1 MEKKRFYELLAFLLE
16 QTDYISAK
24 VIANHF
30 NMSPRTIYNDLNS
43 TEFKQL
49 LNGAFIDKKQK
60 VGIKLIADDSQKKNI
75 HNTLDH
81 FSFHSFNGN
90 ILYDDVTNILLILFT
105 CKHSITFEVI
115 SKQLYMSKTTL
126 EIAINNTNK
135 WLESYEV
142 SIERRKNYGISLL
155 GREDD
160 IRRAFKDLCFNLQT
174 LESNN
179 AYSSPSRISQKLEMN
194 LEKIFSPQVVN
205 KITTIVNTAEINL
218 NEAFTDFDY
227 ASIITKL
234 CILVLR
240 NKIGK
245 VVLSKHQF
253 SNDIREQLVAQLIKI
268 QLESDF
274 YQNLANDELNEITY
288 HLLTTRR
295 QNNNQL
301 FGSTSKKVIDEF
313 TQLLSTGLNIDLNHD
328 EELKI
333 NLLNHLNPAIRRIRY
348 GIKIENPLLTKIKY
362 EYTSVYIA
370 VMTSIEEIEKS
381 EKVIFDANE
390 LGYICLHI
398 VAAIDRSIK
407 KRHIS
412 TCLICDGGLTISTF
426 LKSKIEKQFNEIS
439 ITLSIPLSNFNKNC
453 IDKFDLFLNSTNTP
467 LYIDEN
473 MISISSLLDH
483 NDQDAIRAWIINNE
497 YQKILN
503 KNTQIK
509 NKILFF
515 KEKLQNKNQLMEKY
529 SKFLE
534 IENYVSSGFLES
546 VLNREK
552 QAPTSLGRGIAVPH
566 GSGAL
571 VKQSVILA
579 ILLEK
584 PIPWDEQLVDLVF
597 LIAINY
603 NESENYR
610 HFFEKLFYII
620 SDDNLIN
627 KIKKASSASEIEKV
641 IFDFN
646 NYKHQLNINHLPT
659 KNLNKKR

>member
-1 MEKKRFYELLAFLLE
+1 MEKKRVYELLAFLLE
-16 QTDYISAK
+16 QTVYVSAK
-24 VIANHF
+24 DIANHF
-30 NMSPRTIYNDLNS
+30 TISPRTIYNDLNS
-43 TEFKQL
+43 TEFIQL
-49 LNGAFIDKKQK
+49 LNGAYIDKKQK
-60 VGIKLIADDSQKKNI
+60 VGIKLIADNSQKKNI

-81 FSFHSFNGN
+81 FNFHSFNGN
-90 ILYDDVTNILLILFT
+90 TLYDDITNILLILFT
-105 CKHSITFEVI
+105 CKHSITFDVI

-142 SIERRKNYGISLL
+142 GIERRKNYGISLL

-160 IRRAFKDLCFNLQT
+160 IRRAFKDLCFNLQI
-174 LESNN
+174 LEANHANS
-179 AYSSPSRISQKLEMN
+179 SSPSRISQKLEMN
-194 LEKIFSPQVVN
+194 LDKIFSAQVVN

-218 NEAFTDFDY
+218 NEEFTDFDY

-245 VVLSKHQF
+245 IVLSKHHF
-253 SNDIREQLVAQLIKI
+253 SIDIREQLVAQLIKI
-268 QLESDF
+268 QLESVF
-274 YQNLANDELNEITY
+274 HLNLSNDELNEITF

-301 FGSTSKKVIDEF
+301 FDSTSKKVIDEF

-362 EYTSVYIA
+362 EYTNVYIA

-426 LKSKIEKQFNEIS
+426 LKSKIEKLFNEIS
-439 ITLSIPLSNFNKNC
+439 ITLSIPLSNFNKNF

-483 NDQDAIRAWIINNE
+483 NDQDAIRSWNIKNE
-497 YQKILN
+497 YQKILSE
-503 KNTQIK
+503 NTQIK

-515 KEKLQNKNQLMEKY
+515 KEQLQNKNQLMEKY

-571 VKQSVILA
+571 VKQSVIVA

-610 HFFEKLFYII
+610 YFFEKLFYII

-627 KIKKASSASEIEKV
+627 KIKKASNASEIEKV

-646 NYKHQLNINHLPT
+646 SYKHQHLNN
-659 KNLNKKR
+659 